1 VSGRSPE
8 LRRLAVNAI
17 FLQARMGGLETYV
30 RELLPALLARDER
43 LEVTVFVTAAGREAL
58 EHEPWADR
66 VRFQSPGILRVP
78 ATKALA
84 ELTVVG
90 RLADAAGA
98 QVVHSI
104 AMIGPMRS
112 RAASVVT
119 LADVIWLR
127 EPDAVPPLTRL
138 LWRTAVPLGARH
150 ARRVITLSEASRREI
165 SEDLGVDASR
175 IDVVPLGPGTSS
187 ASNATPESEL
197 RARHG
202 LGEGPI
208 VLTSSAHSPHKNVG
222 ALIEAMPSVRQAVPG
237 AVLVVPGNVT
247 EHTRG
252 LEARAAELGLG
263 GGVVFSGWVS
273 AADLEGLYEAA
284 ACFAFPSRH
293 EGFGLPVL
301 EAMSRGVP
309 VACAS
314 ASALRE
320 VAGDAALFFS
330 PDHPDEL
337 AAAVTR
343 ILQDTSLAESLR
355 AAGRERAATF
365 GWDRV
370 AEETL
375 AVYGK
380 ALAG

>member
-1 VSGRSPE
+1 
-8 LRRLAVNAI
+8 
-17 FLQARMGGLETYV
+17 MGGLETYV

-43 LEVTVFVTAAGREAL
+43 LEITVFVTSAGREAL
-58 EHEPWADR
+58 AQEPWADR
-66 VRFQSPGILRVP
+66 VRFQTPGILRVP
-78 ATKALA
+78 AMKALA

-98 QVVHSI
+98 QIVHSI
-104 AMIGPMRS
+104 AMIGPVRS

-127 EPDAVPPLTRL
+127 EPDAVPALTRL

-165 SEDLGVDASR
+165 SADLGLDPSR
-175 IDVVPLGPGTSS
+175 IDVVPLGPG
-187 ASNATPESEL
+187 ATVAGEATDEAEL

-202 LGEGPI
+202 LGDGPI

-222 ALIEAMPSVRQAVPG
+222 ALIEAMPAVRQAVPG

-263 GGVVFSGWVS
+263 SGVVFAGWVS
-273 AADLEGLYEAA
+273 AADLEGLYGAA

-309 VACAS
+309 VACAN
-314 ASALRE
+314 ASALLE

-330 PDHPDEL
+330 PDRPDEL

-343 ILQDTSLAESLR
+343 VLQDASLAETLR
-355 AAGRERAATF
+355 NSGRERAATF
-365 GWDRV
+365 SWDRV
-370 AEETL
+370 AEETH
-375 AVYGK
+375 AVYAK